1 MDENTILKI
10 SQLVVDVVFAVS
22 LAFIISYTFFAQ
34 VLQQGFSMAP
44 YINDRSVVL
53 TNRLYRNVLPL
64 NRNDV
69 IAFYVNGQESIK
81 RIYGMPGETITIS
94 NGNLYV
100 NDIQLENEDLKNSL
114 SSNID
119 QNVKLGDDEYYV
131 LGDNLDSSK
140 DSRASDVGN
149 ISKKNIIGKPT
160 PILFEEKEVL
170 GVENA
175 DAYLSHMYGD
185 YLTIPKDADQR
196 QHEFYYLDFERPYKD
211 FDWKTIANT
220 QP

>member
-119 QNVKLGDDEYYV
+119 QNVKLGEDEYYV

-149 ISKKNIIGKPT
+149 ISKKNIIGKVWF
-160 PILFEEKEVL
+160 IV
-170 GVENA
+170 
-175 DAYLSHMYGD
+175 
-185 YLTIPKDADQR
+185 R
-196 QHEFYYLDFERPYKD
+196 
-211 FDWKTIANT
+211 
-220 QP
+220 

>member
-149 ISKKNIIGKPT
+149 ISKKNIIGKVWF
-160 PILFEEKEVL
+160 IV
-170 GVENA
+170 
-175 DAYLSHMYGD
+175 
-185 YLTIPKDADQR
+185 
-196 QHEFYYLDFERPYKD
+196 
-211 FDWKTIANT
+211 W
-220 QP
+220 

>member
-100 NDIQLENEDLKNSL
+100 NDIQLENDDLKNSL

-119 QNVKLGDDEYYV
+119 QNVKLGEDEYYV

-149 ISKKNIIGKPT
+149 ISKKNIIGKVWF
-160 PILFEEKEVL
+160 IV
-170 GVENA
+170 
-175 DAYLSHMYGD
+175 
-185 YLTIPKDADQR
+185 R
-196 QHEFYYLDFERPYKD
+196 
-211 FDWKTIANT
+211 
-220 QP
+220 